1 MLNFISKTRSYSFVL
16 VDQAIVSSCNFIVT
30 IIILRFLG
38 IEIFGLFSFLWLFL
52 LLMNGI
58 QISYIISPM
67 VTNAPKQNT
76 SNINFFYGGV
86 FNQQLIFT
94 IIMFFITYF
103 VLKFF
108 GDYII
113 SYQIEKY
120 YLSYSLLIVVTQ
132 LHQFL
137 RRLLFSKKL
146 YFRGTLC
153 DFITYFSL
161 ISFMIYLKYVNGLT
175 LETVVWSFVFA
186 FTVGITIN
194 FPIIFSLNYKLT
206 NTYEAIRENWLIAK
220 WMLLTSI
227 LQWFAGSLWVVN
239 AGLILGPYML
249 GVIRACQIGLSISNI
264 IFQAIENIIPR
275 KTSKKFISGGV
286 KEMQLYL
293 KKFTQK
299 GFIIITLIT
308 LLIIIFAK
316 FLLNFFYGVETS
328 NYYQILIFISVIIPI
343 NFLQC
348 APTYG
353 LRTLSK
359 TKPIFMSFLFSSV
372 FALLTSK
379 LIITHFGIEG
389 FIFGLYVTQIII
401 TCILHIGY
409 SRNLKTETNQS

>member
-1 MLNFISKTRSYSFVL
+1 MLNFISKTRSYSLVFVN
-16 VDQAIVSSCNFIVT
+16 QAIVSSGNFIVT

-52 LLMNGI
+52 LLINAI

-67 VTNAPKQNT
+67 LTNAPKK
-76 SNINFFYGGV
+76 SASSINSFYGGV

-94 IIMFFITYF
+94 TIIFFIIYL

-108 GDYII
+108 GNYIA

-120 YLSYSLLIVVTQ
+120 YLSFPLLIVVTQ

-146 YFRGTLC
+146 YLRATLC

-161 ISFMIYLKYVNGLT
+161 ISFMIYLKYVNELS

-186 FTVGITIN
+186 FILGTIIN

-206 NTYEAIRENWLIAK
+206 NTFEAIKENWVIAK
-220 WMLLTSI
+220 WMLLTSL
-227 LQWFAGSLWVVN
+227 LQWFSGNLWVVN

-249 GVIRACQIGLSISNI
+249 GIIRACQTLLNISNI
-264 IFQAIENIIPR
+264 IFQSIENIIPR
-275 KTSKKFISGGV
+275 ETSKKFNSGGT

-308 LLIIIFAK
+308 LLIMIFAK
-316 FLLNFFYGVETS
+316 FLLNIFYGVEIAS
-328 NYYQILIFISVIIPI
+328 YYQMLIFISIIIPI
-343 NFLQC
+343 NFLQY

-353 LRTLSK
+353 LRTLGK
-359 TKPIFMSFLFSSV
+359 TKPIFISFLFSSI
-372 FALLTSK
+372 FSLLTSK
-379 LIITHFGIEG
+379 LIITHFDIEG
-389 FIFGLYVTQIII
+389 FIFGLYATQIII
-401 TCILHIGY
+401 VYTLY
-409 SRNLKTETNQS
+409 TSYLKKLKTGKV

>member
-1 MLNFISKTRSYSFVL
+1 MLNFISKTRSYSLVFVN
-16 VDQAIVSSCNFIVT
+16 QAIVSSGNFIVT

-52 LLMNGI
+52 LLINAI

-67 VTNAPKQNT
+67 LTNAPKK
-76 SNINFFYGGV
+76 SASSINSFYGGV

-94 IIMFFITYF
+94 TIIFFIIYL

-108 GDYII
+108 GNYIA

-120 YLSYSLLIVVTQ
+120 YLSFPLLIVVTQ

-146 YFRGTLC
+146 YLRATLC

-161 ISFMIYLKYVNGLT
+161 ISFMIYLKYVNELS

-186 FTVGITIN
+186 FILGTIIN

-206 NTYEAIRENWLIAK
+206 NTFEAIKENWVIAK
-220 WMLLTSI
+220 WMLLTSL
-227 LQWFAGSLWVVN
+227 LQWFSGNLWVVN

-249 GVIRACQIGLSISNI
+249 GVIRACQTLLNISNI
-264 IFQAIENIIPR
+264 IFQSIENIIPR
-275 KTSKKFISGGV
+275 KTSKKFNLGGV
-286 KEMQLYL
+286 KEMKLYL

-308 LLIIIFAK
+308 LLIMIFAK
-316 FLLNFFYGVETS
+316 FLLNIFYGVEIAS
-328 NYYQILIFISVIIPI
+328 YYQMLIFISIIIPI
-343 NFLQC
+343 NFLQY

-353 LRTLSK
+353 LRTLGK
-359 TKPIFMSFLFSSV
+359 TKPIFISFLFSSI
-372 FALLTSK
+372 FSLLTSK
-379 LIITHFGIEG
+379 LIITHFDIEG
-389 FIFGLYVTQIII
+389 FIFGLYATQIII
-401 TCILHIGY
+401 VYTLY
-409 SRNLKTETNQS
+409 TSYLKKLKTGKV

>member
-1 MLNFISKTRSYSFVL
+1 MLNFISKTRSYSLVFVN
-16 VDQAIVSSCNFIVT
+16 QAIVSSGNFIVT

-52 LLMNGI
+52 LLINAI

-67 VTNAPKQNT
+67 LTNAPKK
-76 SNINFFYGGV
+76 SASSINSFYGGV

-94 IIMFFITYF
+94 TIIFFIIYL

-108 GDYII
+108 GNYIA

-120 YLSYSLLIVVTQ
+120 YLSFPLLIVVTQ

-146 YFRGTLC
+146 YLRATLC

-161 ISFMIYLKYVNGLT
+161 ISFMIYLKYVNELS

-186 FTVGITIN
+186 FILGTIIN

-206 NTYEAIRENWLIAK
+206 NTFEAIKENWVIAK
-220 WMLLTSI
+220 WMLLTSL
-227 LQWFAGSLWVVN
+227 LQWFSGNLWVVN

-249 GVIRACQIGLSISNI
+249 GVIRACQTLLNISNI
-264 IFQAIENIIPR
+264 IFQSIENIIPR
-275 KTSKKFISGGV
+275 ETSKKFNSGGT

-308 LLIIIFAK
+308 LLIMIFAK
-316 FLLNFFYGVETS
+316 FLLNIFYGVEIAS
-328 NYYQILIFISVIIPI
+328 YYQMLIFISIIIPI
-343 NFLQC
+343 NFLQY

-353 LRTLSK
+353 LRTLGK
-359 TKPIFMSFLFSSV
+359 TKPIFISFLFSSI
-372 FALLTSK
+372 FSLLTSK
-379 LIITHFGIEG
+379 LIITHFDIEG
-389 FIFGLYVTQIII
+389 FIFGLYATQIII
-401 TCILHIGY
+401 VYTLY
-409 SRNLKTETNQS
+409 TSYLKKLKTGKV

>member
-1 MLNFISKTRSYSFVL
+1 MLNFISKTRSYSLVFVN
-16 VDQAIVSSCNFIVT
+16 QAIVSSGNFIVT

-52 LLMNGI
+52 LLINAI

-67 VTNAPKQNT
+67 LTNAPKK
-76 SNINFFYGGV
+76 SASSINSFYGGV

-94 IIMFFITYF
+94 TIIFFIIYL

-108 GDYII
+108 GNYIA

-120 YLSYSLLIVVTQ
+120 YLSFPLLIVVTQ

-146 YFRGTLC
+146 YLRATLC

-161 ISFMIYLKYVNGLT
+161 ISFMIYLKYVNELS

-186 FTVGITIN
+186 FILGTIIN

-206 NTYEAIRENWLIAK
+206 NTFEAIKENWVIAK
-220 WMLLTSI
+220 WMLLTSL
-227 LQWFAGSLWVVN
+227 LQWFSGNLWVVN

-249 GVIRACQIGLSISNI
+249 GVIRACQTLLNISNI
-264 IFQAIENIIPR
+264 IFQSIENIIPR
-275 KTSKKFISGGV
+275 ETSKKFNSGGT

-316 FLLNFFYGVETS
+316 FLLNIFYGVEIAS
-328 NYYQILIFISVIIPI
+328 YYQMLIFISIIIPI
-343 NFLQC
+343 NFLQY

-353 LRTLSK
+353 LRTLGK
-359 TKPIFMSFLFSSV
+359 TKPIFISFLFSSI
-372 FALLTSK
+372 FSLLTSK
-379 LIITHFGIEG
+379 LIITHFDIEG
-389 FIFGLYVTQIII
+389 FIFGLYATQIII
-401 TCILHIGY
+401 VYTLY
-409 SRNLKTETNQS
+409 TSYLKKLKTGKV

>member
-1 MLNFISKTRSYSFVL
+1 MLNFISKTRSYSLVFVN
-16 VDQAIVSSCNFIVT
+16 QAIVSSGNFIVT

-52 LLMNGI
+52 LLINAI

-67 VTNAPKQNT
+67 LTNAPKR
-76 SNINFFYGGV
+76 SASSINSFYGGV

-94 IIMFFITYF
+94 TIIFFIIYL

-108 GDYII
+108 GNYIA

-120 YLSYSLLIVVTQ
+120 YLSFPLLIVVTQ

-146 YFRGTLC
+146 YLRATLC

-161 ISFMIYLKYVNGLT
+161 ISFMIYLKYVNELS

-186 FTVGITIN
+186 FILGTIIN

-206 NTYEAIRENWLIAK
+206 NTFEAIKENWVIAK
-220 WMLLTSI
+220 WMLLTSL
-227 LQWFAGSLWVVN
+227 LQWFSGNLWVVN

-249 GVIRACQIGLSISNI
+249 GVIRACQTLLNISNI
-264 IFQAIENIIPR
+264 IFQSIENIIPR
-275 KTSKKFISGGV
+275 ETSKKFNSGGT

-308 LLIIIFAK
+308 LLIMIFAK
-316 FLLNFFYGVETS
+316 FLLNIFYGVEIAS
-328 NYYQILIFISVIIPI
+328 YYQMLIFISIIIPI
-343 NFLQC
+343 NFLQY

-353 LRTLSK
+353 LRTLGK
-359 TKPIFMSFLFSSV
+359 TKPIFISFLFSSI
-372 FALLTSK
+372 FSLLTSK
-379 LIITHFGIEG
+379 LIITHFDIEG
-389 FIFGLYVTQIII
+389 FIFGLYATQIII
-401 TCILHIGY
+401 VYTLY
-409 SRNLKTETNQS
+409 TSYLKKLKTGKV

>member
-1 MLNFISKTRSYSFVL
+1 MLNFISKTRSYSLVFVN
-16 VDQAIVSSCNFIVT
+16 QAIVSSGNFIVT

-52 LLMNGI
+52 LLINAI

-67 VTNAPKQNT
+67 LTNAPKK
-76 SNINFFYGGV
+76 SASSINSFYGGV

-94 IIMFFITYF
+94 TIIFFIIYL

-108 GDYII
+108 GNYIA

-120 YLSYSLLIVVTQ
+120 YLSFPLLIVVTQ

-146 YFRGTLC
+146 YLRATLC

-161 ISFMIYLKYVNGLT
+161 ISFMIYLKYVNELS

-186 FTVGITIN
+186 FTLGTIIIL
-194 FPIIFSLNYKLT
+194 PIIFSLNYKLT
-206 NTYEAIRENWLIAK
+206 NTFEAIKENWVIAK
-220 WMLLTSI
+220 WMLLTSL
-227 LQWFAGSLWVVN
+227 LQWFSGNLWVVN

-249 GVIRACQIGLSISNI
+249 GVIRACQTLLNISNI
-264 IFQAIENIIPR
+264 IFQSIENIIPR
-275 KTSKKFISGGV
+275 ETSKKFNSGGT

-308 LLIIIFAK
+308 LLIMIFAK
-316 FLLNFFYGVETS
+316 FLLNIFYGVEIAS
-328 NYYQILIFISVIIPI
+328 YYQMLIFISIIIPI
-343 NFLQC
+343 NFLQY

-353 LRTLSK
+353 LRTLGK
-359 TKPIFMSFLFSSV
+359 TKPIFISFLFSSI
-372 FALLTSK
+372 FSLLTSK
-379 LIITHFGIEG
+379 LIITHFDIEG
-389 FIFGLYVTQIII
+389 FIFGLYATQIII
-401 TCILHIGY
+401 VYTLY
-409 SRNLKTETNQS
+409 TSYLKKLKTGKV